1 MRLNNS
7 MIEHIT
13 KHSLLWSLD
22 ISIREL
28 KASYDRYTTFG
39 RCTIFPLEFLFA
51 GVCVLVGTV
60 TILVSIVLDKLLFIH
75 ISRAFRF
82 VTKGLHE
89 LFFKY

>member
-7 MIEHIT
+7 MIDHIT

-51 GVCVLVGTV
+51 GFCVLVGTV
-60 TILVSIVLDKLLFIH
+60 AILVSIVLDKLLLIH
-75 ISRAFRF
+75 VSRALRF
-82 VTKGLHE
+82 VTKGLHG